1 MTEQART
8 SRVLIGL
15 IVSMTIGAVVLMA
28 LENGPV
34 AGGAFSLS
42 VYLDNDSVEKVVTG
56 GVTLNRKAWGRIEV
70 YYSGTISGNA
80 RELAILNGLTSG
92 QDLNAHFVVCN
103 NNGGKDG
110 QIERTERWELQR
122 PCLPDGQWRGTAD
135 TIRICVVGDITRRPP
150 TECQMRRVDE
160 LVEMLRNELRLDKR
174 SVIWPA
180 NWRM

>member
-56 GVTLNRKAWGRIEV
+56 GVTLNRKAWGASKCTTAVQSVETLASLQFSMVLPAARI
-70 YYSGTISGNA
+70 STLISWYAIITVA
-80 RELAILNGLTSG
+80 R
-92 QDLNAHFVVCN
+92 
-103 NNGGKDG
+103 
-110 QIERTERWELQR
+110 
-122 PCLPDGQWRGTAD
+122 TA
-135 TIRICVVGDITRRPP
+135 R
-150 TECQMRRVDE
+150 
-160 LVEMLRNELRLDKR
+160 
-174 SVIWPA
+174 
-180 NWRM
+180 